1 MGDYEGQSVASLVA
15 KSQLPTPPQKNTNN
29 SFWVPYNALIAQYA
43 RLGCMCGCANVPVFE
58 HACMCAC

>member
-29 SFWVPYNALIAQYA
+29 SFRVLYNALIAQYA

-58 HACMCAC
+58 HACMCVC